1 MWRAPRAAPSRSGNR
16 TTDLPAGPIP
26 YRRRPPR
33 ARTGRI
39 MAGDLG
45 RTKRSV
51 LSDSERGLN
60 SGTEPITMDLYSHV
74 MPSAL
79 CHQARTS
86 AAAQLGSAG
95 RYGARGVSQSRRQP
109 RLRLTGRI
117 GTRSRPPPNSTR
129 AATCCTQ
136 SGRRSAVYIASTIP
150 TAPAAWPVWRSRA
163 DVPAGGHLSRPRAH
177 AADPR

>member
-1 MWRAPRAAPSRSGNR
+1 
-16 TTDLPAGPIP
+16 
-26 YRRRPPR
+26 
-33 ARTGRI
+33 

-117 GTRSRPPPNSTR
+117 GTRSRRRLIESPSAPCCSFTS
-129 AATCCTQ
+129 AAEL
-136 SGRRSAVYIASTIP
+136 
-150 TAPAAWPVWRSRA
+150 
-163 DVPAGGHLSRPRAH
+163 D
-177 AADPR
+177 